1 MRIEQ
6 LLSDSAARLGHKAAI
21 VSGRAAHSYAEL
33 DRKSDRLAAVL
44 AGRGIKRGD
53 HIATFL
59 GTGFTAVVAAFGVL
73 KAGGALCPADPATGH
88 DALSG
93 FLNQSRACGIITEA
107 RLASRAATAMHEA
120 PAVKLVVLAGG
131 DRSAA
136 AGNCISFEDAVRRLE
151 GAVPFPAGDDAD
163 AAITRGVIAADG
175 TIGVEVFSHAETIA
189 ALPATKAGNDAA
201 APTAPSIAS
210 HQGIRHLISAIAAGA
225 TLVLENTAVGRAPF
239 VATPGFDDMRLALA

>member
-21 VSGRAAHSYAEL
+21 VTGRAAHSYAEL
-33 DRKSDRLAAVL
+33 DRKSDRLAAAL

-59 GTGFTAVVAAFGVL
+59 DTGFATVVAAFGVL
-73 KAGGALCPADPATGH
+73 KAGATLCPTDPATGC
-88 DALSG
+88 DALAG
-93 FLNQSRACGIITEA
+93 FLNQSRACGIVTEA
-107 RLASRAATAMHEA
+107 RLASRAATAMREA

-136 AGNCISFEDAVRRLE
+136 AGNCISFEDAVRRIE
-151 GAVPFPAGDDAD
+151 GAVPFPAGGDAD
-163 AAITRGVIAADG
+163 AAITRGIVAADG
-175 TIGVEVFSHAETIA
+175 TIGLEIFSHAETIA
-189 ALPATKAGNDAA
+189 TLPATTPGDDAA
-201 APTAPSIAS
+201 AAPRTSIAS

-225 TLVLENTAVGRAPF
+225 TLVLESTAAGRAPF
-239 VATPGFDDMRLALA
+239 VATPGFGDMRLALA